1 MRLIARGL
9 AAGRLRTR
17 ASGLEHI
24 PTEGPALI
32 VARHYHHL
40 YDGVALAAALSRP
53 FHIVVTLDWVRSRPG
68 KLLMTTLTKM
78 ARWPVLL
85 RADAVALAR
94 KRGTSLFSASEVFYR
109 QRHALR
115 QAVDLLV
122 EGRILVIFPEGYPN
136 IDPTYT
142 PKVSSDEFLPFR
154 AGFVSIA
161 AAAEKRSKREIPII
175 PAGLR
180 YTQGKPWIAQLRFG
194 PATYRDRFDDTPGL
208 ICNLERSVR
217 QLSRIVNVT

>member
-9 AAGRLRTR
+9 AAGRLRTQ
-17 ASGLEHI
+17 ASGLEYI

-85 RADAVALAR
+85 RAEAVALAH
-94 KRGTSLFSASEVFYR
+94 KRGTRLFSSSEVFYR
-109 QRHALR
+109 QRHALG

-142 PKVSSDEFLPFR
+142 PKITSDEFLPFR

-180 YTQGKPWIAQLRFG
+180 YTEGRPWIAHLRFG

-208 ICNLERSVR
+208 ISNLERSVR
-217 QLSRIVNVT
+217 QLSRFR

>member
-1 MRLIARGL
+1 
-9 AAGRLRTR
+9 
-17 ASGLEHI
+17 
-24 PTEGPALI
+24 
-32 VARHYHHL
+32 
-40 YDGVALAAALSRP
+40 
-53 FHIVVTLDWVRSRPG
+53 LDWVRSRPG

-85 RADAVALAR
+85 RAEAVALAR
-94 KRGTSLFSASEVFYR
+94 KRGTRLFSSSEVFYR
-109 QRHALR
+109 QRHALG

-142 PKVSSDEFLPFR
+142 PKITSDEFLPFK

-180 YTQGKPWIAQLRFG
+180 YTEGRPWIAHLRFG

-208 ICNLERSVR
+208 ISNLERSVR
-217 QLSRIVNVT
+217 QLSRFR

>member
-9 AAGRLRTR
+9 AAGRLRTQ
-17 ASGLEHI
+17 ASGLEYI

-40 YDGVALAAALSRP
+40 YDGVALAAALSQP

-85 RADAVALAR
+85 RAEAVALAR
-94 KRGTSLFSASEVFYR
+94 KRGTRLFSSSEVFYR
-109 QRHALR
+109 QRHALA

-142 PKVSSDEFLPFR
+142 PKITSDEFLPFK

-180 YTQGKPWIAQLRFG
+180 YTEGRPWIAHLRFG
-194 PATYRDRFDDTPGL
+194 PATYRDKFDDTPGL
-208 ICNLERSVR
+208 ISNLERSVR
-217 QLSRIVNVT
+217 QLSRFR